1 GTCARDGCNRLAQDA
16 DIDHKTPWASGGKTD
31 IDELRPLCPRDHVH
45 RHLTRAI
52 YRSRPDNSVQVI
64 TPTGHESKPTPHAPT
79 TEPPF

>member
-31 IDELRPLCPRDHVH
+31 INELRPLCPRDHVH

-64 TPTGHESKPTPHAPT
+64 TSTGHESKPTPHAPT